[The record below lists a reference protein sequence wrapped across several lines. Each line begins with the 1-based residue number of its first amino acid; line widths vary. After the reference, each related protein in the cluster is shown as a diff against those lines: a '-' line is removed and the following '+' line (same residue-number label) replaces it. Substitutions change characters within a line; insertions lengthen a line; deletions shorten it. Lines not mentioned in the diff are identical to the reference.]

1 MSGFV
6 TIKHAVARDFTV
18 LDNRIIR
25 DSRLSWKATGLLV
38 WLLHLPPEWKLY
50 LTAIRK
56 FKKDGSE
63 STRSGLQELMNIGY
77 VRVSEIREG
86 GRYKGTEWI
95 ITDNPE
101 SLANKGIPPR
111 SGNPNTVTP
120 EAAIPSTENPPL
132 INTNSTRTKNNKSL
146 NPAAATT
153 TAAGLVDEYM
163 YQIQIKNK
171 DDQAVMKT
179 IQSCTKE
186 EVNLAQQRLGPRRG
200 KFPSVVLKE
209 LSRFAIALQPA
220 KPQRQIGDKLTQGK
234 WCGFEEKNYRSGTN
248 PDGSF

>member
-6 TIKHAVARDFTV
+6 TIKHAVERDFTV
-18 LDNRIIR
+18 LNNKIIR
-25 DSRLSWKATGLLV
+25 DDRLSWKATGLLV
-38 WLLHLPPEWKLY
+38 WLLHLSPEWKLY
-50 LTAIRK
+50 LTAIKK

-77 VRVSEIREG
+77 VQVKEIREG

-95 ITDNPE
+95 ITDNPGT
-101 SLANKGIPPR
+101 LTNKGIPPR

-120 EAAIPSTENPPL
+120 EAALPRTGNPQL

-146 NPAAATT
+146 NPAT
-153 TAAGLVDEYM
+153 TAATGLVDEYM
-163 YQIQIKNK
+163 YKIQIKNE

-200 KFPSVVLKE
+200 KFPSVILKE
-209 LSRFAIALQPA
+209 LSRFAVALQPD
-220 KPQRQIGDKLTQGK
+220 KHQRQIGDKLTQGK
-234 WCGFEEKNYRSGTN
+234 WGGFEEKNYRDETN

>member
-1 MSGFV
+1 M
-6 TIKHAVARDFTV
+6 
-18 LDNRIIR
+18 
-25 DSRLSWKATGLLV
+25 

-50 LTAIRK
+50 LTAIKK

-77 VRVSEIREG
+77 VQVKEIREG

-101 SLANKGIPPR
+101 TLANKGIPPR

-120 EAAIPSTENPPL
+120 KAAIPDADNPQL
-132 INTNSTRTKNNKSL
+132 INTNTTSTKNNKYL
-146 NPAAATT
+146 NSAT
-153 TAAGLVDEYM
+153 TAAGRGDQYM
-163 YQIQIKNK
+163 YEIRIKNE

-179 IQSCTKE
+179 IQSCTRE

-200 KFPSVVLKE
+200 KFPSFILKE
-209 LSRFAIALQPA
+209 LSRFATALQPA

-234 WCGFEEKNYRSGTN
+234 WGGFEEKNYREGTN